1 MTLKLYFMKCPERK
15 ISQCILPFRSC
26 LNFLVPISYFI
37 TELYYFLTK
46 NEAAQVFWK
55 DQSLQKTRSFPL
67 RISSVNVTAD
77 LFTFT
82 EEILNEK
89 LHFLYSEFF
98 GKSPQE
104 FWKNA
109 FGEVLFKVLLQS

>member
-1 MTLKLYFMKCPERK
+1 M
-15 ISQCILPFRSC
+15 
-26 LNFLVPISYFI
+26 
-37 TELYYFLTK
+37 ELYYVLTK

-77 LFTFT
+77 LFTFA

-104 FWKNA
+104 FRKNA
-109 FGEVLFKVLLQS
+109 FGEVLFKVLLQSQ